1 MVLIEMKCPAA
12 DRIESK
18 ETEITS
24 DEYAGKS
31 KYRGTF
37 KPIFSVHCFCY
48 LTKL

>member
-1 MVLIEMKCPAA
+1 MVLLEVKCPAA

-37 KPIFSVHCFCY
+37 KIIFSVHCFCY
-48 LTKL
+48 LTNF